1 MFARKHTREHKN
13 FMPKRTGGALLRKY
27 IVFSLFQAT
36 ISKGC
41 KDRLLFYRLTWKRN
55 ATTASLLQKC
65 SQMES
70 YSICEDASLLHNG
83 SAGLGI
89 AKTSAIQ
96 LEVCQVKWLT
106 WKVAWTAVTDDRE
119 QDLYSDCVSKASFLS
134 PSYTLTKQTSS
145 NIILLQASLWD
156 NPAALRRK
164 KKTQQWFRNQGLK
177 APLRVCSSK

>member
-1 MFARKHTREHKN
+1 
-13 FMPKRTGGALLRKY
+13 MPKRTGGALLRKY

-36 ISKGC
+36 ISKSC

-55 ATTASLLQKC
+55 ATTASLLQTC

-119 QDLYSDCVSKASFLS
+119 QDLYSDCVSKAASSPPPTPSQSKQVVTLYCHKLPSETTLLHWGGKNTAVVQESGFES
-134 PSYTLTKQTSS
+134 PS
-145 NIILLQASLWD
+145 
-156 NPAALRRK
+156 
-164 KKTQQWFRNQGLK
+164 
-177 APLRVCSSK
+177 